1 MKNKKLIAGVAAG
14 VAVLAVAGLLVAK
27 KRRSRKSY
35 EAQVE
40 EAKETFKRKLDKL
53 HTKAE
58 KHYKSAQG
66 ETLDAINDAKERAK
80 NWANKANS

>member
-1 MKNKKLIAGVAAG
+1 MQNKRVILGVAAG

-27 KRRSRKSY
+27 KRKSRKGY

-40 EAKETFKRKLDKL
+40 EAKQTFKRKLDKL

-58 KHYKSAQG
+58 RHYKSAQG
-66 ETLDAINDAKERAK
+66 ETLDAVNEAKERA
-80 NWANKANS
+80 NQWVNRANA

>member
-1 MKNKKLIAGVAAG
+1 MQNKRVILGVAAG

-27 KRRSRKSY
+27 KRKSKKTY
-35 EAQVE
+35 DAQVE
-40 EAKETFKRKLDKL
+40 EAKQTFKRKLDKL

-66 ETLDAINDAKERAK
+66 ETLEAVNEARERA
-80 NWANKANS
+80 NQWVNKANA